1 MTQFISDFHIHSRF
15 SRATS
20 NELTIANLDKWARV
34 KGIDILGTG
43 DFSHPEWNKEL
54 KQELTED
61 GTGVLKTKSGFNF
74 VLSNE
79 ISLMYSQ
86 DGKGR
91 RVHLVLLAPNFKT
104 VDEITIYL
112 LSKGRIDY
120 DGRPIFNI
128 PCDKFVEDM
137 MKISNEIEVI
147 PAHAWT
153 PYFGVFGSM
162 TGFDTMEQAFKEQ
175 VKNIHSF
182 ETGMSSDPE
191 MNWRLSNLDKY
202 SILSFSDSHS
212 FWPWRLGREATIFNL
227 KDLSYNGI
235 LDGIRNNKIDFT
247 IETSPSYGKYHYDG
261 HRVCKFSCSP
271 EESRK
276 IKNLCPVCGKKL
288 VIGVLNRVEELADRK
303 EGFKPSHAKPFR
315 TLLPLHELIA
325 ARFQAGVNTKKVW
338 QEYNSLIE
346 KFKHEFNILLNVS
359 ESDLKKVITEKLVQ
373 DILKNREGKIKV
385 QPGYDGEY
393 GQLVLE
399 SDKQEKLTL

>member
-1 MTQFISDFHIHSRF
+1 MTQIISDFHIHSRF

-20 NELTIANLDKWARV
+20 HELTIANLDKWARV
-34 KGIDILGTG
+34 KGIDLLGTG

-61 GTGVLKTKSGFNF
+61 GTGILKTKSGFNF

-91 RVHLVLLAPNFKT
+91 RVHIVLLAPNFKT
-104 VDEITIYL
+104 VDQITSYL

-128 PCDKFVEDM
+128 SCDKFVEDI

-191 MNWRLSNLDKY
+191 MNWRLSKLDKF

-212 FWPWRLGREATIFNL
+212 FWPWRLGREATIFDL
-227 KDLSYNGI
+227 KDLSYKGI

-276 IKNLCPVCGKKL
+276 INNICPVCGKKL

-303 EGFKPSHAKPFR
+303 DGFKPGHAKPFR

-325 ARFQAGVNTKKVW
+325 ARFQMGVNTKKVW

-359 ESDLKKVITEKLVQ
+359 ESDLKKVTTENLVR

-399 SDKQEKLTL
+399 SDKQEKLI